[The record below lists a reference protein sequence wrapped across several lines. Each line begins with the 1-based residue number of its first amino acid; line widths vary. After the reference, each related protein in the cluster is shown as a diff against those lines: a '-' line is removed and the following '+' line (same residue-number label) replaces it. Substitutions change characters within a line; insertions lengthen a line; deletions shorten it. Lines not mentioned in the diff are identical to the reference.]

1 MKHAESDVKV
11 YISRDYGLFRMVE
24 GNRQLNSRKIEK
36 IKGDIA
42 GGLNILRNSPIIV
55 NERDGRL
62 DIIDGQHRFYV
73 CKQLKSPVW
82 YILAAELSLLDI
94 AKVNSHTEHWKNK
107 DFINCYAVQGN
118 KDYEILDRFIETYK
132 FPVSVAFKLLKDGT
146 LKSDGGSS
154 KEEFQGGNFKIGNYA
169 SAIQIADTI
178 NKFSS
183 FKGYKTRP
191 FIVAICKILEVGK
204 TDINE
209 VIESV
214 IANPGKLTIQP
225 TWKDYLVTL
234 EIVVNFGKSKRRIL
248 Y

>member
-1 MKHAESDVKV
+1 MKHTESDVKV

-36 IKGDIA
+36 IKDDIS

-82 YILAAELSLLDI
+82 YILATELSLLDI

-118 KDYEILDRFIETYK
+118 KNYEILDRFIETYK
-132 FPVSVAFKLLKDGT
+132 FPVSVAIRLLKEGT
-146 LKSDGGSS
+146 LQSDSGSS
-154 KEEFQGGNFKIGNYA
+154 KEDFQSGSFKVRNYA
-169 SAIQIADTI
+169 SAISIADTI
-178 NKFSS
+178 VKFSC
-183 FKGYKTRP
+183 FKAYKTRT

-204 TDINE
+204 TDISE
-209 VIESV
+209 VIEAV
-214 IANPGKLTIQP
+214 EANPTKLLVQL
-225 TWKDYLVTL
+225 TWKDYLVAL
-234 EIVVNFGKSKRRIL
+234 EVIVNFGKSKRRIL